1 MEKIFLLPNGFKKVG
16 WIILVPTFVL
26 GVLMTIDGYNGFPS
40 FLLPEWIPL
49 AMKRVLLETTRETS
63 ILFDLEKY

>member
-40 FLLPEWIPL
+40 CYPNGFLWL
-49 AMKRVLLETTRETS
+49 
-63 ILFDLEKY
+63 

>member
-26 GVLMTIDGYNGFPS
+26 GVLMTIDGS
-40 FLLPEWIPL
+40 FGY
-49 AMKRVLLETTRETS
+49 
-63 ILFDLEKY
+63 EKSTDFGLGWKNIE

>member
-26 GVLMTIDGYNGFPS
+26 GVLMTTVIMVFHLSCYPNGF
-40 FLLPEWIPL
+40 LWL
-49 AMKRVLLETTRETS
+49 
-63 ILFDLEKY
+63 

>member
-40 FLLPEWIPL
+40 FLLP
-49 AMKRVLLETTRETS
+49 
-63 ILFDLEKY
+63 FGYEKSPDFGLGWKNIE

>member
-26 GVLMTIDGYNGFPS
+26 GVLMTIDGYNGFHLSCYPNG
-40 FLLPEWIPL
+40 FLWL
-49 AMKRVLLETTRETS
+49 
-63 ILFDLEKY
+63 

>member
-26 GVLMTIDGYNGFPS
+26 GVLMTIHLFCYLNGF
-40 FLLPEWIPL
+40 LWL
-49 AMKRVLLETTRETS
+49 
-63 ILFDLEKY
+63 

>member
-26 GVLMTIDGYNGFPS
+26 GVLMTVIMVFHLSCYPNGF
-40 FLLPEWIPL
+40 LWL
-49 AMKRVLLETTRETS
+49 
-63 ILFDLEKY
+63 